1 MKYVNRYIVECLL
14 IETGVKM
21 VKAGCLT
28 ITKELLK
35 RRHFLQVGSLSL
47 LGINLSQY
55 LELKTLM
62 AESDND
68 LKRKATA
75 EACVVIWLEG
85 GPSQVDTWD
94 PKPNSNFKPISTNIP
109 GIQISE
115 LLPKIAKHMDKL
127 ALVRSVHTKE
137 NNHGQGTYYALTGHR
152 PTAAMK
158 FPSLGTIVT
167 KELGARNNI
176 PANVLVPDAWK
187 SASYG
192 EYIKGAFLDPA
203 FNPMIVPDPSKEDFQ
218 VSDLALP
225 KTLTVE
231 RLHHRQSMLNL
242 VDQIYRSKIKRI
254 EHQAMDKF
262 SEQALQMILTPEA
275 RAAFDLSTESEKTKD
290 AYGRGSFGQSLLL
303 TRRLIEA
310 GSRFVTAAGH
320 ELNGWDTHSDND
332 QRHKEKM
339 TPGLDKA
346 LPVFLED
353 LKQRGLFE
361 TTIVVVM
368 GEFGRSPHHNSKL
381 GRDHWPHC
389 WSLAIGGGGI
399 KGGQVIGAS
408 DDRGAYVAERTVSM
422 GDIYATIYKAL
433 GIDWH
438 KEYMSPIGRPVKIA
452 NALDDETGQPIKGLI

>member
-1 MKYVNRYIVECLL
+1 
-14 IETGVKM
+14 M

-35 RRHFLQVGSLSL
+35 RRHFLRVGSLSL

-62 AESDND
+62 AESGND

-115 LLPKIAKHMDKL
+115 LLPRIAKHMDKL
-127 ALVRSVHTKE
+127 ALIRSVHTKE

-158 FPSLGTIVT
+158 FPSLGTIIT

-187 SASYG
+187 SSSYG

-218 VSDLALP
+218 VSDLSLP
-225 KTLTVE
+225 KTLTTE
-231 RLHHRQSMLNL
+231 RLHHRKSMLDL
-242 VDQIYRSKIKRI
+242 VDQIYRSKIERI

-275 RAAFDLSTESEKTKD
+275 REAFDLSTESEKTKD

-332 QRHKEKM
+332 QRHKEQM